1 MAVDLRSYVFLDSL
15 QPQMAA
21 FIGSTA
27 RGFLPL
33 AGDASL
39 WVEISPGIEINRIT
53 DVALKSTKVRP
64 AVQVVERL
72 FGLLEVHSA
81 DQAEVR
87 AAGEA
92 ILDALDV
99 QAEDRWKPMI
109 HSSQIIRRVDAHQTQ
124 LINRNRNGM
133 MLIADQTLYVM
144 EVEPAAYAVLAANE
158 AEKAAKINIVE
169 VRPFGSF
176 GRVYLVARS
185 GTSWPA
191 TPQRCKPSRTSP
203 GAWSSPGE
211 KLRASH
217 VPCDTVHSNKEDSI
231 QMAEALGMIETRGFA
246 AVVEAADAMVK
257 AAKVELVSY
266 EKTGGGYVTA
276 IVRGDVAACK
286 AAVEAGVR
294 GAEKVGEVVSVHVIP
309 RPHVNIDMVLPL
321 GRREQVLKELGE

>member
-53 DVALKSTKVRP
+53 DVALKATKVRP

-72 FGLLEVHSA
+72 FGLLEVHSP

-87 AAGEA
+87 AAGAA

-99 QAEDRWKPMI
+99 QAEERWKPKL

-158 AEKAAKINIVE
+158 AEKAALINIVE

-176 GRVYLVARS
+176 GRVYL
-185 GTSWPA
+185 G
-191 TPQRCKPSRTSP
+191 
-203 GAWSSPGE
+203 GE
-211 KLRASH
+211 ER
-217 VPCDTVHSNKEDSI
+217 DI
-231 QMAEALGMIETRGFA
+231 MAGYTA
-246 AVVEAADAMVK
+246 AVQAIEDITGRVVESRRK
-257 AAKVELVSY
+257 A
-266 EKTGGGYVTA
+266 
-276 IVRGDVAACK
+276 
-286 AAVEAGVR
+286 
-294 GAEKVGEVVSVHVIP
+294 
-309 RPHVNIDMVLPL
+309 
-321 GRREQVLKELGE
+321 